1 VDAVVALLS
10 GEALLL
16 LAFLT
21 LTPGP
26 DTFLTL
32 RQALTGGMARA
43 VPTVAGISIG
53 PPVHA
58 AVAGFGLALVLQESP
73 AAFRVLQVAGV
84 GYLGYLALRSL
95 LAAARRTGEI
105 DLASGGRGGRSGG
118 WGAFRD
124 GLATDLLNPKV
135 ALFFLGFLPQFIPPG
150 PAFAGTAV
158 LYGIAMSLMAQ
169 AQLLTVAALAH
180 RMRDR
185 ITSPRFRRGTE
196 LVAGL
201 VLLGFAV
208 WMALLGQPQ
217 AH

>member
-1 VDAVVALLS
+1 MALLS

-16 LAFLT
+16 LALLT

-32 RQALTGGMARA
+32 RQALTGGMPRA
-43 VPTVAGISIG
+43 VATVAGISIG

-73 AAFRVLQVAGV
+73 TAFRVLQVAGV
-84 GYLGYLALRSL
+84 GYLGYLAVRSL
-95 LAAARRTGEI
+95 LAAARPTGEV
-105 DLASGGRGGRSGG
+105 DLSAGKRGGRDG
-118 WGAFRD
+118 WGAFGD

-135 ALFFLGFLPQFIPPG
+135 ALFFLGFLPQFIAPG

-158 LYGIAMSLMAQ
+158 LYGLAMSLMAQ
-169 AQLLTVAALAH
+169 VQLLTIAALAERVRH
-180 RMRDR
+180 R
-185 ITSPRFRRGTE
+185 ITSPAFRRGTE

-208 WMALLGQPQ
+208 WMALLSQPQ